1 MRSWF
6 SSLVSPFFKTDI
18 RQYHVAIKI
27 LFRVKCFIRKTENI
41 FFYAR
46 GAGVNSA
53 IFPFLFLCL
62 SYFQQNI
69 GHLFPLHSG
78 FTVGTAVQC
87 FNWNFIFSL
96 AIICTE
102 KPIHQINCAANSKLS
117 LAITIE
123 NNLIIG
129 AFLCLFCLLRMIEN
143 LRSFSTNSVVYVFFS
158 LSPFKRFQFVLT
170 REKKTFEISLKS
182 RFRILKNVRLQISI
196 NSLDLN
202 ITNSN
207 FEIYYSLCGIISA
220 LWFLRRWRHKS
231 YNPFCRAIYENRL
244 ETLWRDNNGREKRC
258 EKRENNNKRNQNV
271 NRREWT
277 Q

>member
-1 MRSWF
+1 M
-6 SSLVSPFFKTDI
+6 
-18 RQYHVAIKI
+18 
-27 LFRVKCFIRKTENI
+27 
-41 FFYAR
+41 YAR

-129 AFLCLFCLLRMIEN
+129 AFLCLFCSLRMIEN

-158 LSPFKRFQFVLT
+158 LSLQTISICIDSR
-170 REKKTFEISLKS
+170 KKTFEISSKS
-182 RFRILKNVRLQISI
+182 RFRILKNGRLQISI

-231 YNPFCRAIYENRL
+231 YNQFCRAINENRL
-244 ETLWRDNNGREKRC
+244 ETFWRDSNGREKRC
-258 EKRENNNKRNQNV
+258 EKRGNNNKRNQNV